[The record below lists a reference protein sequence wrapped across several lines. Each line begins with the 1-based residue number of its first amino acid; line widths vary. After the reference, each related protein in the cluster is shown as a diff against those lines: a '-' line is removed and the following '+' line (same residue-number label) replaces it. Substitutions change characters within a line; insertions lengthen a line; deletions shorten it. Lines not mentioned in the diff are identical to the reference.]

1 VKVRTI
7 PLHDEMTG
15 NCSSEESPLKRQK
28 LAAEG
33 ADPICVDAADL
44 IRIEFVNSQVN
55 SDRKCCTKPDY
66 THQVFEN
73 EKVAISILSGRL
85 VTVVVDC
92 RNLEQGVRFS
102 GVFSEAE
109 ESIVRHQLSR
119 ALPDDNQVENTPPV
133 ASNTLSHPPGQLVC
147 KFTQKSLD
155 GTLELYRATAHDTG
169 ASSLLHRAEKLAVW
183 FIETADSVDF
193 SDDRW
198 EVLFLYANH
207 APTSAAASALGSRE
221 FIGYMTLFSFRN
233 PIHGTKIRVCQA
245 LVLPPWQGRGLGR
258 EMLLRVYEHIVHARE
273 DVSELTVEDPC
284 HGFQRLRDAVDLEL
298 LVGKFPTVT
307 RPLHESTSATVSYTQ
322 DTGGS
327 DVSDTKAVHEGPGV
341 LDELVIAKA
350 LKVIKPQAQFLC
362 ECLDFFELVRSTTV
376 GSQTLPETDVVGN
389 QATLAQIRPLVSAE
403 TLQAHPDF
411 KEFRLKVKKRIL
423 KNDKDIAALPKADK
437 QAALSEEFEVELKRF
452 MALLKTASR
461 LGLV

>member
-1 VKVRTI
+1 
-7 PLHDEMTG
+7 MTE

-33 ADPICVDAADL
+33 ADAICVDAADL

-55 SDRKCCTKPDY
+55 SDRKCRTKPDY

-73 EKVAISILSGRL
+73 EKVAISNLLGRL

-109 ESIVRHQLSR
+109 ESIVRHQLSH

-133 ASNTLSHPPGQLVC
+133 ALNTLSHPPGQLVC

-155 GTLELYRATAHDTG
+155 GTFELYRATAHDTG

-207 APTSAAASALGSRE
+207 ASISVAASVPGNRE
-221 FIGYMTLFSFRN
+221 FVGYMTLFSFRN
-233 PIHGTKIRVCQA
+233 PIHGTKVRVCQA

-284 HGFQRLRDAVDLEL
+284 LGFQRLRDAVDLEL
-298 LVGKFPTVT
+298 LMGKFPTVA
-307 RPLHESTSATVSYTQ
+307 RPLRESTSATVSCTQ
-322 DTGGS
+322 DNSGS
-327 DVSDTKAVHEGPGV
+327 DVSDIKAVHEGPGV
-341 LDELVIAKA
+341 LDEVVIAKA

-362 ECLDFFELVRSTTV
+362 ECLDFFRLVRSSASPSDAQAETEAVANHATPAPHSRPTV
-376 GSQTLPETDVVGN
+376 N
-389 QATLAQIRPLVSAE
+389 AE

-437 QAALSEEFEVELKRF
+437 QAALSEEFEVEFKRF
-452 MALLKTASR
+452 MALSKTASR
-461 LGLV
+461 LGLP